1 MDHISADPNCRYCVR
16 MATLMVHFR
25 KISRGPHQWLVRPL
39 TGIFVSCEG
48 EASRYLL
55 TGYSNPK
62 ASGLPNNLVYAIPLS
77 HFRAHREV
85 DIELRVCWSP
95 ATAIPLLRG
104 LYWKDGDLRYDPE
117 KDMCRFWKPVE
128 RSLWEPAAA
137 EPSKRE
143 EASKEPRKGPETL
156 TLDGIAYIDSLT
168 ASLKWWAQKKE
179 ILQNAIQD

>member
-1 MDHISADPNCRYCVR
+1 MDHCSADPNCRYCVR

-39 TGIFVSCEG
+39 IGSFVSCEG
-48 EASRYLL
+48 EVCRYLL

-62 ASGLPNNLVYAIPLS
+62 TSGLPNNLVYAIPLT
-77 HFRAHREV
+77 HHRTPLGAE
-85 DIELRVCWSP
+85 IELHVCFDP

-104 LYWKDGDLRYDPE
+104 LYWKDGDLRYDPQR
-117 KDMCRFWKPVE
+117 DMYRFWKPVE
-128 RSLWEPAAA
+128 RSLWEPAAEERPVCPKTSEERRA
-137 EPSKRE
+137 ERE
-143 EASKEPRKGPETL
+143 SL

-168 ASLKWWAQKKE
+168 ASLKWWAQEKE